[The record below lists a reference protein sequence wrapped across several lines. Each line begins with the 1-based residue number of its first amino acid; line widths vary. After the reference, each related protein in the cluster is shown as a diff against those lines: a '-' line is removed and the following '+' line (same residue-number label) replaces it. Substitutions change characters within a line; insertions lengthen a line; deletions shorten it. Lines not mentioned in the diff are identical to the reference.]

1 MGETRLERG
10 QREGTS
16 RDVYHSLQ
24 SIHTDIFFIS
34 NREDKQNIS
43 VIGINRWTRG
53 KSTQTEEVLWGRRV
67 RRQEIVCVPCWLHG
81 LHAGRERVATRLG
94 CEARKT
100 RRGRYNT
107 ACFFPLFC
115 RALAPSKCLSHA
127 NKACL
132 KLIELTEA
140 ASETKMGKRGK
151 RGEKGVR
158 TREKENS
165 LQPSFFF

>member
-10 QREGTS
+10 QRVGTS

-67 RRQEIVCVPCWLHG
+67 RR
-81 LHAGRERVATRLG
+81 
-94 CEARKT
+94 
-100 RRGRYNT
+100 
-107 ACFFPLFC
+107 
-115 RALAPSKCLSHA
+115 
-127 NKACL
+127 
-132 KLIELTEA
+132 
-140 ASETKMGKRGK
+140 
-151 RGEKGVR
+151 
-158 TREKENS
+158 
-165 LQPSFFF
+165 